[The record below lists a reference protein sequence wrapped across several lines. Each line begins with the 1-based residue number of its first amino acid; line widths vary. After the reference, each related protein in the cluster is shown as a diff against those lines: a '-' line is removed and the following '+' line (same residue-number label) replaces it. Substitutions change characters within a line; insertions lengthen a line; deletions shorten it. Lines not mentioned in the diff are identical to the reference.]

1 MKRIKQILFAFL
13 ILFVAIQFIR
23 PARNHGEQAGQSNI
37 VATFSAPDTVLSLFR
52 NACFDCHS
60 NDTDYPWYSTIQPV
74 GWLIEKDIR
83 DGKAKLNFSE
93 LGSLSPRRQ
102 MSKWQNVEN
111 RIKDGTMPL
120 PMYQLMHPRARL
132 TEAERQLL
140 IDWVRKTIDTLASQR

>member
-1 MKRIKQILFAFL
+1 MKRVKRLLLVILIVF
-13 ILFVAIQFIR
+13 ILIQFVR
-23 PARNHGEQAGQSNI
+23 PVRNQSGQDEQSAI
-37 VATFSAPDTVLSLFR
+37 AVPFSIPDTVYSLFQ

-60 NDTDYPWYSTIQPV
+60 NDTNYPWYSNIQPV
-74 GWLIEKDIR
+74 GWLIEKDIS

-120 PMYQLMHPRARL
+120 PMYQFMHPRARL
-132 TEAERQLL
+132 TEAERQRL
-140 IDWVRKTIDTLASQR
+140 IDWVRKTMDTLASLR

>member
-1 MKRIKQILFAFL
+1 MKRIKQILFTLL
-13 ILFVAIQFIR
+13 ILFIVIQFIR
-23 PARNHGEQAGQSNI
+23 PARNHGEQAGQLNI
-37 VATFSAPDTVLSLFR
+37 AATFNAPDTVLSLFR

-60 NDTDYPWYSTIQPV
+60 NDTNYPWYSTIQPV

-120 PMYQLMHPRARL
+120 PMYQLMHPRAQL
-132 TEAERQLL
+132 TEAERQQL
-140 IDWVRKTIDTLASQR
+140 IDWVRKTIDALASLR